1 MVLIHSLLVFSYS
14 HPLSVGRVL
23 FIARKFKVEEEKTG
37 CHFARQKTEPRSEP
51 SLDLSSPSFL
61 FSLSATLF
69 ASGRH
74 GDMTKMN

>member
-61 FSLSATLF
+61 FFSLGATLF
-69 ASGRH
+69 EQA
-74 GDMTKMN
+74 GDMEI

>member
-14 HPLSVGRVL
+14 HPLSVCRGL

-61 FSLSATLF
+61 FFFSLGATLF
-69 ASGRH
+69 EQA
-74 GDMTKMN
+74 GDMEI